1 MELQKNSDN
10 ESNMRGKKKTRGC
23 VLQDMKFCYKAM
35 AIKTEQYWRNKKRKE
50 INLSIYGPLT

>member
-35 AIKTEQYWRNKKRKE
+35 AIKTE
-50 INLSIYGPLT
+50 